1 MGTIGTKCAVMGA
14 ALAFVLGGTAF
25 AWADDAAPASSDGAP
40 ETWSLHAQ
48 ATFTEQYHP
57 AFTSPYRGTN
67 SLDPG
72 SLGKETFDFTFF
84 GGVRLWDGGEA
95 YINPEID
102 QGFGLSDTLGA
113 AGFPSG
119 EAYKVGE
126 AEPYFRLQRL
136 FFRQSFDLG
145 GDVENIAPAANQ
157 LGGARAADALVITAG
172 KFAVVDIFDTN
183 DYAHDPRGDFLNW
196 ALIDSGAFDY
206 AADSWAYTYG
216 VAVEWTQGWWT
227 WRNGLFDLSRVP
239 NEREL
244 VRGLSE
250 YEYVSEFE
258 ARTALWDQPGK
269 IKLLG
274 YFNRGR
280 MGDYNASVAL
290 ANATGTLPDTA
301 LMRAP
306 ATRPG
311 AALNLQQQVSD
322 ELGAFARLSL
332 DDGSKEAYEFTEINR
347 SLAAGLALK
356 GVAWDRKD
364 DTVGLAFVVNGISKS
379 AQSYFADG
387 GLGLLIGDGRLPHYG
402 SEDIVETYYRAAL
415 SDWLGADLDYQF
427 IANPAY
433 NRDRGPVSVIG
444 AQLHVGF

>member
-1 MGTIGTKCAVMGA
+1 M
-14 ALAFVLGGTAF
+14 
-25 AWADDAAPASSDGAP
+25 
-40 ETWSLHAQ
+40 
-48 ATFTEQYHP
+48 
-57 AFTSPYRGTN
+57 
-67 SLDPG
+67 
-72 SLGKETFDFTFF
+72 
-84 GGVRLWDGGEA
+84 
-95 YINPEID
+95 
-102 QGFGLSDTLGA
+102 
-113 AGFPSG
+113 
-119 EAYKVGE
+119 
-126 AEPYFRLQRL
+126 
-136 FFRQSFDLG
+136 
-145 GDVENIAPAANQ
+145 
-157 LGGARAADALVITAG
+157 
-172 KFAVVDIFDTN
+172 VDIFDTN

-311 AALNLQQQVSD
+311 AALN
-322 ELGAFARLSL
+322 AA
-332 DDGSKEAYEFTEINR
+332 
-347 SLAAGLALK
+347 AAGE
-356 GVAWDRKD
+356 RR
-364 DTVGLAFVVNGISKS
+364 
-379 AQSYFADG
+379 
-387 GLGLLIGDGRLPHYG
+387 IGRVRPPQPG
-402 SEDIVETYYRAAL
+402 
-415 SDWLGADLDYQF
+415 
-427 IANPAY
+427 
-433 NRDRGPVSVIG
+433 
-444 AQLHVGF
+444 

>member
-102 QGFGLSDTLGA
+102 QGFGLSNTLGV

-126 AEPYFRLQRL
+126 ANPYIRLQRL

>member
-102 QGFGLSDTLGA
+102 QGFGLSNTLGV

-126 AEPYFRLQRL
+126 ANPYIRLQRL

-157 LGGARAADALVITAG
+157 LGGARAADDLVITAG
-172 KFAVVDIFDTN
+172 KF
-183 DYAHDPRGDFLNW
+183 R
-196 ALIDSGAFDY
+196 
-206 AADSWAYTYG
+206 
-216 VAVEWTQGWWT
+216 
-227 WRNGLFDLSRVP
+227 
-239 NEREL
+239 
-244 VRGLSE
+244 
-250 YEYVSEFE
+250 
-258 ARTALWDQPGK
+258 
-269 IKLLG
+269 
-274 YFNRGR
+274 RGR
-280 MGDYNASVAL
+280 YL
-290 ANATGTLPDTA
+290 
-301 LMRAP
+301 RH
-306 ATRPG
+306 
-311 AALNLQQQVSD
+311 Q
-322 ELGAFARLSL
+322 
-332 DDGSKEAYEFTEINR
+332 
-347 SLAAGLALK
+347 
-356 GVAWDRKD
+356 
-364 DTVGLAFVVNGISKS
+364 
-379 AQSYFADG
+379 
-387 GLGLLIGDGRLPHYG
+387 
-402 SEDIVETYYRAAL
+402 
-415 SDWLGADLDYQF
+415 
-427 IANPAY
+427 
-433 NRDRGPVSVIG
+433 
-444 AQLHVGF
+444 